1 PEISKPNNV
10 FVVGDDSQS
19 IYGFRGSDL
28 NIIMDF
34 ENDYPEARVVKL
46 EQNYRST
53 KTIVHAGNE
62 IIKHNKIRKDKTLFT
77 EKDVGNKIK
86 VYSALKGE
94 QEADFIAKEIVSLV
108 KKGYKHEDI
117 AILYRT
123 NFISRGLEAS
133 LITARVPYTIVG
145 GVGLDRK
152 STRLNSSH
160 SQ

>member
-1 PEISKPNNV
+1 DLLMETVRLLQQSEETRTYMQNRFKYIMVDEYQDTNPVQYEFIRLLAGKSMPEISKPNNV

-62 IIKHNKIRKDKTLFT
+62 IIKHN
-77 EKDVGNKIK
+77 
-86 VYSALKGE
+86 
-94 QEADFIAKEIVSLV
+94 
-108 KKGYKHEDI
+108 
-117 AILYRT
+117 
-123 NFISRGLEAS
+123 
-133 LITARVPYTIVG
+133 
-145 GVGLDRK
+145 
-152 STRLNSSH
+152 
-160 SQ
+160 